1 MIISGTKSQAM
12 HQANIAGLSTFQWN
26 ACDKCGCTE
35 YRAYS
40 SMMCVQCDRK
50 RVNKYRAANKERC
63 AKMVSNWQKN
73 NREYLRM
80 KARAVSQQRG
90 EGSAA
95 AKVAHEYGLTMLDVA
110 TAWGNRASLSTIFNQ
125 NETKFRIICAGVK
138 EMSK

>member
-1 MIISGTKSQAM
+1 MITSGAKSQAM
-12 HQANIAGLSTFQWN
+12 HIASAAGLSTFQWHP
-26 ACDKCGCTE
+26 CDKCGCTE
-35 YRAYS
+35 YRAYY
-40 SMMCVQCDRK
+40 SMMCVQCDRE
-50 RVNKYRAANKERC
+50 RVKKYRAANKERC

-95 AKVAHEYGLTMLDVA
+95 AKVAHEYGLTMLDVV
-110 TAWGNRASLSTIFNQ
+110 TAWGNRASLNTIFNQ